1 MAKSSPQRAGGLSL
15 LLSLALVAVLAYLWQ
30 PAEETS
36 FVGLQLQRA
45 ARSTH
50 VEMMGDKG
58 KTKAGGGGMGGGTAH
73 APSAADTA
81 DAGIVVQVSVV
92 PSSRRRRRR
101 RQ

>member
-58 KTKAGGGGMGGGTAH
+58 KTKAGGGGKAKAAPAKAAPAKKGGKE
-73 APSAADTA
+73 APAAPA
-81 DAGIVVQVSVV
+81 KAA
-92 PSSRRRRRR
+92 PAKKAKK
-101 RQ
+101 